1 MAVGRWH
8 FLWQRQWH
16 DGGAEFRHKRVMPA
30 VVQQLMRHASIET
43 TMGRCVDLDV
53 DEVADD
59 LWAQHPATAGAK
71 PAERDIPGN
80 IGLVDGPALTEGA
93 DAKQNNEK
101 TCEV

>member
-1 MAVGRWH
+1 MGYYVG
-8 FLWQRQWH
+8 LY
-16 DGGAEFRHKRVMPA
+16 
-30 VVQQLMRHASIET
+30 
-43 TMGRCVDLDV
+43 V

-71 PAERDIPGN
+71 PGESDIRGN
-80 IGLVDGPALTEGA
+80 IGPVDGPALTEGA